1 MSPEDLS
8 YKVSKLERGTVLD
21 HLRAGTALRAL
32 RVMRL
37 PPGATVTVG
46 VNLHSARLGK
56 KDIIK
61 IEGYELTQDEAAKVA
76 LISPDATL
84 SIIRAYE
91 IVGKHDLVP
100 PLRFKGLIRCQNP
113 ACIVHEERVPGS
125 FHVESSDPV
134 MVRCE
139 YCERSIALDEFSFT
153 DPQGRIGG

>member
-1 MSPEDLS
+1 MSPEQHM

-32 RVMRL
+32 RVLRL
-37 PPGATVTVG
+37 PAGTTVTVG

-61 IEGYELTQDEAAKVA
+61 IEGYELTQTEAAKVA
-76 LISPDATL
+76 LISPDASL

-91 IVGKHDLVP
+91 IVGKHNLVP
-100 PLRFKGLIRCQNP
+100 PLSFKGLLECQNP
-113 ACIVHEERVPGS
+113 ACIVHDERVPGS

-134 MVRCE
+134 TVRCE
-139 YCERSIALDEFSFT
+139 YCERSIALDEIDF
-153 DPQGRIGG
+153 G